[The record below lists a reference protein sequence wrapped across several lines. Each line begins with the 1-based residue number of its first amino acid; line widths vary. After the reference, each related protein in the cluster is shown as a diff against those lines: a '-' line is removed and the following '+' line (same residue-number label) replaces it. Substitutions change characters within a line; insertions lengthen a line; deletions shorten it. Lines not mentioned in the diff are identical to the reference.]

1 MEENFSENSVW
12 ISTTRFTSISD
23 QTFSNLHYDFF
34 LNWPNLEESIQDLTL
49 FFWQSWRHVC
59 RSFFFFLLAT
69 LFFLSRRLKLTF
81 QTLEF
86 DIGTTVIIINYQQC
100 WSIFTF
106 RKKLVNFSLEFHSKK
121 KKDICW
127 WFFFLTNFLIIIT
140 FQQFEQKSFLSEPL
154 NFRGLLWSQQVF
166 GQLSHD

>member
-12 ISTTRFTSISD
+12 ISTTSISD

-59 RSFFFFLLAT
+59 RSFFFCLQLF
-69 LFFLSRRLKLTF
+69 FFLSRRLKLTF

-86 DIGTTVIIINYQQC
+86 DTGTTVIIINYQQC

-106 RKKLVNFSLEFHSKK
+106 RKKLVTFSLEFHPKK
-121 KKDICW
+121 KNIC
-127 WFFFLTNFLIIIT
+127 WFFFSWPIF
-140 FQQFEQKSFLSEPL
+140 SS
-154 NFRGLLWSQQVF
+154 S
-166 GQLSHD
+166 

>member
-1 MEENFSENSVW
+1 M
-12 ISTTRFTSISD
+12 SI
-23 QTFSNLHYDFF
+23 
-34 LNWPNLEESIQDLTL
+34 
-49 FFWQSWRHVC
+49 
-59 RSFFFFLLAT
+59 FFFACNSF
-69 LFFLSRRLKLTF
+69 FFLSRRLKLTF

-127 WFFFLTNFLIIIT
+127 WFFFLD
-140 FQQFEQKSFLSEPL
+140 QFSHHHNLSTIWKKSFLSEPL
-154 NFRGLLWSQQVF
+154 NFRGLYEVSKFLANFLMIKFPIDKTVWSWNNWHIKTAFSSSGSQVHI
-166 GQLSHD
+166 LIES